1 MKPTSIIF
9 LIVAVVLMAAGL
21 ATCFIA
27 TNMAEDSGVLLYSQT
42 LDENKNYVFT
52 SDLSNIGTTKFE
64 IEVKDCNVNIIGDSE
79 TSYVEIVN
87 FKEGM
92 YSYNITGK
100 IITLDE
106 TPSISAMLKFW
117 ENGFK
122 FKGMRHII
130 KLGADSS
137 LEDKQKS
144 VNVYLT
150 KADEAKIINL
160 RVENGD
166 VNITSMYSQTDYDI
180 TLNGGDVRVASLR
193 TTSNL
198 LLKGDKCNLFV
209 DQSFV
214 RNLTVDIGEGN
225 IVSKYYTF
233 SNLDIHVDTGDVHI
247 ESTREVNNFNI
258 NLSSKEGHITF
269 DGENLSG
276 NYQNDNEKGTGTI
289 KITTDSANITL
300 NKSTAAPIADP
311 ALDETEAADGA
322 A

>member
-9 LIVAVVLMAAGL
+9 LIVAVVLIAAGL

-27 TNMAEDSGVLLYSQT
+27 TNMAEADGILLYAQT
-42 LDENKNYVFT
+42 LDENKNSVFT

-64 IEVKDCNVNIIGDSE
+64 VEVKDCNVNIIGSSDS
-79 TSYVEIVN
+79 SYMEIVN

-130 KLGADSS
+130 RLGADSS
-137 LEDKQKS
+137 LEDRQKS
-144 VNVYLT
+144 VNIYLT

-180 TLNGGDVRVASLR
+180 TLNGGDVRIDSSR
-193 TTSNL
+193 TTSSLVLN
-198 LLKGDKCNLFV
+198 GEKCNLFINEA
-209 DQSFV
+209 FV
-214 RNLTVDIGEGN
+214 RNLTAAIGEGN

-233 SNLDIHVDTGDVHI
+233 SNLDIRLNTGEVSI
-247 ESTREVNNFNI
+247 ESTREVNNFNV
-258 NLSSKEGHITF
+258 NLNSQEGRIAF
-269 DGENLSG
+269 DGENMVG

-289 KITTDSANITL
+289 KISTDSANITVT
-300 NKSTAAPIADP
+300 KSTSAPPTDDAALYDNNTQ
-311 ALDETEAADGA
+311 ER
-322 A
+322 